1 MSSSADRL
9 TLTGVLVVAV
19 FAALLVAAL
28 LPPPAS
34 GLTHAAA
41 AAQGFDAGPSVTIV
55 RINSTPASGGN
66 YVTGENIDVYVTFSG
81 NVRVTG
87 TPQLALTIGTNTRQA
102 AINGGHNGAIGRTLA
117 FRYTVVSADFDGDG
131 ISVAAGALGLNGG
144 SISTVE
150 GQDARLGLGTHAITN
165 AAGHTV
171 NDSAP
176 SFSTTIPN
184 KTWTQNAAI
193 TGFTLP
199 AASGGNG
206 SLTYTLSPALPAG
219 VSKNA
224 SHEVTGTPTSILDNA
239 ADYTWT
245 ATDVDGDTAQLTF
258 TIAVFA
264 DTAPTFS
271 HTVPDQVWTQ
281 NRAITTL
288 FLPKADGGNGTR
300 RYTLSPELPAGTT
313 RNVGDYYVSGTP
325 TTLQSA
331 TTYTW
336 KATDDDGDEA
346 ELTFT
351 ITVVANTAPTFSTTI
366 ANKRWLQDSAITG
379 FTLPSATG
387 GNGALTYTLSP
398 ALPAGVATTTSAAFT
413 VSGTPTGHQTAT
425 TYTWKATDADGDSAQ
440 LTFTITI
447 WRDVQP
453 TFGSQTIANQ
463 SWTQNQ
469 AITALTLPE
478 AYEGDGPMT
487 YTISPALPA
496 GVATTT
502 GAAFTVSGTPT
513 GYQAATTY
521 TWTATDSDGDTSELT
536 FTITIAQDLMPSF
549 STTIANQSGTQD
561 TAMTAFTLPL
571 ASGGDGT
578 LTYALSPAPPAGLSR
593 DSTSHEITGTPTG
606 YQAATTY
613 TWTATDADGDT
624 AQLTFTITIAQ
635 DLMPSFATT
644 VANQTGTQDSAM
656 TAFTLPTASGGN
668 APLSYALSP
677 SLPAGLSRD
686 SHSVSGT
693 PTGYQAAATYTWTA
707 TDADG
712 DTAQLTFTITIAQ
725 DLMPSFSDTIPNKS
739 WTQSSAID
747 GFTLPLATGG
757 NAPLDYALSP
767 NLPAGVSKSDSH
779 GVSGTSVGYQAE
791 ATYTW
796 TATDADG
803 DAAELT
809 FTITVAEDLV
819 PSFPTTVAD
828 QSWRQRRAID
838 GFTLPLATGGNAPL
852 AYALSPALPAGVSK
866 NAGHAVSGSPTRV
879 QRPTAYTWRVTDADG
894 DTAQLTF
901 TIAVT
906 QRRILN
912 PPVPPADLLPSFSAS
927 IADQTWTQRRAI
939 SGFTLPRASGG
950 DGPLTY
956 RLSPGLPAGASKS
969 DSHRITGT
977 PSGHQAARTYTWK
990 ATDVDGDSAQL
1001 TFTITIAEDLSPSFA
1016 TTIPNQLWTQRDAI
1030 SGFTLPPASGG
1041 DGALT
1046 YRLSPSLPAGVSKS
1060 ASHRVSGAPTGYQ
1073 AAATY
1078 TWQATDADGDTA
1090 ELTFTIMVLPAT
1102 PAPAP
1107 TPTPAPPAPTPTPAP
1122 PAPTPTP
1129 TPPERSEPAD
1139 PTPTPAPTATP
1150 EPPPPTPTPEPPA
1163 PVFVPEPP
1171 IPDNPVAFGAS
1182 GDDARAQV
1190 SAPALVPTPT
1200 PAPIPTPVWP
1210 TPIPTSR
1217 LQLTGTAGTPIPKP
1231 TPDGALAMA
1240 FPSEPPAPPSEGP
1253 PAGSDEP
1260 GAGEIT
1266 PGPTAPPSEPS
1277 SLTNGGVSPVW
1288 WLLLLLL
1295 ALVAIMFLVA
1305 KNRRR
1310 LGLARTPAAYH
1321 QQSFP
1326 RRRKGSG

>member
-9 TLTGVLVVAV
+9 MLTVVLVVAV

-102 AINGGHNGAIGRTLA
+102 AINGGHGGAIGRTLA

-206 SLTYTLSPALPAG
+206 SLTYTLSPTLPAG

-245 ATDVDGDTAQLTF
+245 ATDADGDTAQLTF

-271 HTVPDQVWTQ
+271 RTVPDQVWTQ
-281 NRAITTL
+281 NRAITRL
-288 FLPKADGGNGTR
+288 FLPKASGGNGIR
-300 RYTLSPELPAGTT
+300 SYTLSPELPAGTSKGSVDHDVT
-313 RNVGDYYVSGTP
+313 GTP

-336 KATDDDGDEA
+336 KVTDADGDTA
-346 ELTFT
+346 RLTFT
-351 ITVVANTAPTFSTTI
+351 ITVVADTSPTFSGVI
-366 ANKRWLQDSAITG
+366 PNKSWVQDSAITG

-387 GNGALTYTLSP
+387 GNAPLTYT
-398 ALPAGVATTTSAAFT
+398 F
-413 VSGTPTGHQTAT
+413 
-425 TYTWKATDADGDSAQ
+425 
-440 LTFTITI
+440 
-447 WRDVQP
+447 
-453 TFGSQTIANQ
+453 
-463 SWTQNQ
+463 
-469 AITALTLPE
+469 
-478 AYEGDGPMT
+478 
-487 YTISPALPA
+487 SPALPA

-513 GYQAATTY
+513 SHQAAATY
-521 TWTATDSDGDTSELT
+521 TWKVTDADGDAAQLL

-549 STTIANQSGTQD
+549 STTIANQTGTQN
-561 TAMTAFTLPL
+561 TAMTAFTLPT
-571 ASGGDGT
+571 ATGGNGS
-578 LTYALSPAPPAGLSR
+578 LRYALSPALPAGLSK
-593 DSTSHEITGTPTG
+593 DSSNGVSGTPTG
-606 YQAATTY
+606 YQAAATY
-613 TWTATDADGDT
+613 TWTVTDEDGDT
-624 AQLTFTITIAQ
+624 AELTFTITIAQ

-644 VANQTGTQDSAM
+644 IANQTGTQDTAMTAFTLPTATGGDGTLTYALSPALPAGLSRDSSHEITGTPTGYQAAATYTWTATDADGDTAELTFTITIAQDLMPSFATTIANQTGTQDSAM
-656 TAFTLPTASGGN
+656 TAFTLPLATGGN
-668 APLSYALSP
+668 GTLNYALSP
-677 SLPAGLSRD
+677 TLPAGLSKSD
-686 SHSVSGT
+686 SHGISGT

-712 DTAQLTFTITIAQ
+712 DTAQLTFSITIAQ
-725 DLMPSFSDTIPNKS
+725 DLMPSFADTIPNKS

-747 GFTLPLATGG
+747 GFTLPSATGG
-757 NAPLDYALSP
+757 NAPLSYALSP
-767 NLPAGVSKSDSH
+767 DLPTGVSKDAGH
-779 GVSGTSVGYQAE
+779 AVSGTSVGYQAE

-828 QSWRQRRAID
+828 QNWRQRRAID

-852 AYALSPALPAGVSK
+852 VYALSPSLPAGVSK

-906 QRRILN
+906 QRRILT
-912 PPVPPADLLPSFSAS
+912 PPVPEDLVPSFSVA

-956 RLSPGLPAGASKS
+956 RLSPGLPAGASMS

-1016 TTIPNQLWTQRDAI
+1016 TTIANQLWTQRDAI
-1030 SGFTLPPASGG
+1030 AGFTLPPASGG
-1041 DGALT
+1041 DGTLT

-1102 PAPAP
+1102 PAPP
-1107 TPTPAPPAPTPTPAP
+1107 PTPTPAP

-1129 TPPERSEPAD
+1129 TPPERSEPSA
-1139 PTPTPAPTATP
+1139 PAPTPAPTATP

-1171 IPDNPVAFGAS
+1171 IPENPVAFGAS
-1182 GDDARAQV
+1182 GEDARAQV

-1240 FPSEPPAPPSEGP
+1240 FPSEPPAPSEGLP
-1253 PAGSDEP
+1253 SGSDEP
-1260 GAGEIT
+1260 GAAETT

-1277 SLTNGGVSPVW
+1277 SLANGGVSPVW

-1295 ALVAIMFLVA
+1295 ALVAVMFLVA

-1310 LGLARTPAAYH
+1310 LGLARTPAAYYE
-1321 QQSFP
+1321 QDLT
-1326 RRRKGSG
+1326 RRKKGMG

>member
-9 TLTGVLVVAV
+9 MLTGVLVVAV

-34 GLTHAAA
+34 GLTHGAA

-117 FRYTVVSADFDGDG
+117 FRYTVVAADFDGDG

-184 KTWTQNAAI
+184 KTWTHNVAI
-193 TGFTLP
+193 SGFTLP
-199 AASGGNG
+199 SASGGNG
-206 SLTYTLSPALPAG
+206 TLTYALSPTLPAG

-245 ATDVDGDTAQLTF
+245 ATDADGDTAQLTF

-271 HTVPDQVWTQ
+271 RTVPDQVWTQ
-281 NRAITTL
+281 NRAITRL
-288 FLPKADGGNGTR
+288 FLPKASGGNGIR
-300 RYTLSPELPAGTT
+300 SYTLSPELPAGTSKGSVDHDVT
-313 RNVGDYYVSGTP
+313 GTP

-331 TTYTW
+331 ITYTW
-336 KATDDDGDEA
+336 KATDADGDEA

-351 ITVVANTAPTFSTTI
+351 ITVVADTAPTFSGVI
-366 ANKRWLQDSAITG
+366 PNKSWVQDSAITG

-387 GNGALTYTLSP
+387 GNGTLTYTFSP
-398 ALPAGVATTTSAAFT
+398 ALPAGVATTTGATFT
-413 VSGTPTGHQTAT
+413 VSGTPTGHQAAAT
-425 TYTWKATDADGDSAQ
+425 YIWKATDADGDSAQ

-447 WRDVQP
+447 AQDLMP
-453 TFGSQTIANQ
+453 SFSTTIANQ
-463 SWTQNQ
+463 TGTQNTAMTAFTLPTATGGNGSLTYTISPALPAGLSKDSSHQ
-469 AITALTLPE
+469 VSGTPTGYQAATTYTWTVTDADGQTAELTFTITIAQDLMPSFATTIANQTGTQDTAITAFTLPT
-478 AYEGDGPMT
+478 ATGGDGTLT
-487 YTISPALPA
+487 YALSPALPA

-513 GYQAATTY
+513 GHQT
-521 TWTATDSDGDTSELT
+521 
-536 FTITIAQDLMPSF
+536 
-549 STTIANQSGTQD
+549 
-561 TAMTAFTLPL
+561 
-571 ASGGDGT
+571 
-578 LTYALSPAPPAGLSR
+578 
-593 DSTSHEITGTPTG
+593 
-606 YQAATTY
+606 ATTY

-644 VANQTGTQDSAM
+644 IANQTGTQDSVI

-668 APLSYALSP
+668 APLVYALSP
-677 SLPAGLSRD
+677 DLPAGLSKSD

-693 PTGYQAAATYTWTA
+693 PTGYQAAATYTWTV

-712 DTAQLTFTITIAQ
+712 DTAQLTFSITIAQ

-757 NAPLDYALSP
+757 NAPLSYALSP
-767 NLPAGVSKSDSH
+767 DLPAGVSKSDSH
-779 GVSGTSVGYQAE
+779 AVSGTSVGYQAE

-803 DAAELT
+803 DTAELT

-828 QSWRQRRAID
+828 QNWRQRRAID

-852 AYALSPALPAGVSK
+852 VYALSPALPAGVSQ
-866 NAGHAVSGSPTRV
+866 NAGHAVSGAPTRV

-906 QRRILN
+906 QRRILT
-912 PPVPPADLLPSFSAS
+912 PPVPEDLVPSFSTT

-1016 TTIPNQLWTQRDAI
+1016 TTIANQLWTQRDAI
-1030 SGFTLPPASGG
+1030 AGFTLPPASGG
-1041 DGALT
+1041 DGTLT

-1078 TWQATDADGDTA
+1078 TWRATDADGDTA

-1102 PAPAP
+1102 PAPP
-1107 TPTPAPPAPTPTPAP
+1107 PTPTPAP

-1129 TPPERSEPAD
+1129 TPPAPTPTPTPPERSEPSA
-1139 PTPTPAPTATP
+1139 PAPTPAPTATP

-1171 IPDNPVAFGAS
+1171 IPENPVAFGAS
-1182 GDDARAQV
+1182 GEDARAQV

-1266 PGPTAPPSEPS
+1266 AGPTAPPSEPS

-1310 LGLARTPAAYH
+1310 LGLARTPAAYYE
-1321 QQSFP
+1321 QDLT
-1326 RRRKGSG
+1326 RRKKGMG

>member
-41 AAQGFDAGPSVTIV
+41 AAQSGLTVTGVSIT
-55 RINSTPASGGN
+55 STPASGGN
-66 YVTGENIDVYVTFSG
+66 YVTGENIDVSVTFSTD
-81 NVRVTG
+81 VRVGGTE

-102 AINGGHNGAIGRTLA
+102 ALQGGGISLPPIEPTRT
-117 FRYTVVSADFDGDG
+117 FRYTVVAADFDGDG
-131 ISVAAGALGLNGG
+131 ISIAANALTLNGAT
-144 SISTVE
+144 IANLE
-150 GQDARLGLGTHAITN
+150 GEDARLNLGSHAITN
-165 AAGHTV
+165 AASHTV
-171 NDSAP
+171 NDAAP
-176 SFSTTIPN
+176 SFSTTITN
-184 KTWTQNAAI
+184 KTWTQGAAI

-199 AASGGNG
+199 TATGGNG
-206 SLTYTLSPALPAG
+206 SLTYAISPSLPGG

-224 SHEVTGTPTSILDNA
+224 SHEVNGTPTS
-239 ADYTWT
+239 T
-245 ATDVDGDTAQLTF
+245 
-258 TIAVFA
+258 
-264 DTAPTFS
+264 
-271 HTVPDQVWTQ
+271 
-281 NRAITTL
+281 
-288 FLPKADGGNGTR
+288 
-300 RYTLSPELPAGTT
+300 
-313 RNVGDYYVSGTP
+313 
-325 TTLQSA
+325 QSA

-336 KATDDDGDEA
+336 TATDTDGDEA

-351 ITVVANTAPTFSTTI
+351 ILINPNRIPTFGSHTISDKVWYVNQRITAFRLPLASGGNGSRTYTLSPELPTGTSKNPDHNVTGTPTARQSATLYTWKATDSTGDTARLTFTITVIAGTAPSFSDTISDKSWTQHQAIIGFTLPTATGGDGALTYAISPALPAGTSKNASHAVSGTPTAHQAAAAYTWTVTDADGDAAQLTFTITVIANLVPSFSTTI
-366 ANKRWLQDSAITG
+366 ANQTG
-379 FTLPSATG
+379 TQNTAMTAFTLPTASG
-387 GNGALTYTLSP
+387 GDDPLRYALSP
-398 ALPAGVATTTSAAFT
+398 ALPAGLS
-413 VSGTPTGHQTAT
+413 
-425 TYTWKATDADGDSAQ
+425 KDSSN
-440 LTFTITI
+440 
-447 WRDVQP
+447 
-453 TFGSQTIANQ
+453 G
-463 SWTQNQ
+463 
-469 AITALTLPE
+469 
-478 AYEGDGPMT
+478 
-487 YTISPALPA
+487 
-496 GVATTT
+496 
-502 GAAFTVSGTPT
+502 VSGTPT

-521 TWTATDSDGDTSELT
+521 TWTVTDEDGDTAELT

-549 STTIANQSGTQD
+549 ATTIANQTGTQD
-561 TAMTAFTLPL
+561 SAITAFTLPL

-578 LTYALSPAPPAGLSR
+578 LTYALSPALPTGVATTTGAAFTVS
-593 DSTSHEITGTPTG
+593 GTPTG
-606 YQAATTY
+606 HQTATTY

-644 VANQTGTQDSAM
+644 IANQTGTQDSAI

-668 APLSYALSP
+668 APLDYALSP
-677 SLPAGLSRD
+677 ALPAGLSKSD
-686 SHSVSGT
+686 SHGVSGT

-712 DTAQLTFTITIAQ
+712 DTAQLTFSITIAQ
-725 DLMPSFSDTIPNKS
+725 DLMPSFADTIPNKS

-747 GFTLPLATGG
+747 GFTLPSATGG
-757 NAPLDYALSP
+757 NAPLSYALSP
-767 NLPAGVSKSDSH
+767 DLPAGVSKDAGH
-779 GVSGTSVGYQAE
+779 AVSGTSVGYQAE

-828 QSWRQRRAID
+828 QNWRQRRAID

-852 AYALSPALPAGVSK
+852 VYALSPALPAGVSK
-866 NAGHAVSGSPTRV
+866 NAGHAVSGAPTRV

-906 QRRILN
+906 QRRILS
-912 PPVPPADLLPSFSAS
+912 PPVPEDLLPSFSVT

-1016 TTIPNQLWTQRDAI
+1016 TTIANQLWTQRDAI
-1030 SGFTLPPASGG
+1030 VGFTLPPASGG
-1041 DGALT
+1041 DGTLT

-1102 PAPAP
+1102 PAPP
-1107 TPTPAPPAPTPTPAP
+1107 PTPTPAP

-1129 TPPERSEPAD
+1129 TPPAPTPTPTPPERSEPSA
-1139 PTPTPAPTATP
+1139 PTPAPAPTATP

-1171 IPDNPVAFGAS
+1171 IPENPVAFGAS
-1182 GDDARAQV
+1182 GEDARAQV

-1217 LQLTGTAGTPIPKP
+1217 MQLNGTAGTPIPKP
-1231 TPDGALAMA
+1231 TPDALLAMA

-1260 GAGEIT
+1260 GAGEMT

-1326 RRRKGSG
+1326 RRRRGSG

>member
-34 GLTHAAA
+34 GLTHGAA

-87 TPQLALTIGTNTRQA
+87 APQLALTIGTNTRQA

-176 SFSTTIPN
+176 SFSTTIAN
-184 KTWTQNAAI
+184 KTWTQSVAI
-193 TGFTLP
+193 RGFTLP

-224 SHEVTGTPTSILDNA
+224 SHEVSGTPTSILDNA

-288 FLPKADGGNGTR
+288 FLPKAAGGNGVR

-313 RNVGDYYVSGTP
+313 KGSVDHDVTGTP

-331 TTYTW
+331 ITYTW
-336 KATDDDGDEA
+336 KATDADGDEA

-351 ITVVANTAPTFSTTI
+351 ITVVADTAPTFSGVI
-366 ANKRWLQDSAITG
+366 PNKSWVQDSAITG

-387 GNGALTYTLSP
+387 GNAPLTYT
-398 ALPAGVATTTSAAFT
+398 F
-413 VSGTPTGHQTAT
+413 
-425 TYTWKATDADGDSAQ
+425 
-440 LTFTITI
+440 
-447 WRDVQP
+447 
-453 TFGSQTIANQ
+453 
-463 SWTQNQ
+463 
-469 AITALTLPE
+469 
-478 AYEGDGPMT
+478 
-487 YTISPALPA
+487 SPALPA

-513 GYQAATTY
+513 SHQAAATY
-521 TWTATDSDGDTSELT
+521 TWKVTDADGDAAQLL

-549 STTIANQSGTQD
+549 STTIGDKSWTQNQAVTAFTLPAATGGNGSLSYDFDPALPAGTSQDSSNVISGTPTVHQTETTYTWEATDADGDRAELTFTITVAQDLMPSFATTIANQTGTQD
-561 TAMTAFTLPL
+561 TAMTAFTLPT
-571 ASGGDGT
+571 ATGGDGT
-578 LTYALSPAPPAGLSR
+578 LTYALSPALPAGLSKNAGHAV
-593 DSTSHEITGTPTG
+593 SGTPTG

-635 DLMPSFATT
+635 DLIPSFATT

-677 SLPAGLSRD
+677 TLPAGLSKSD

-693 PTGYQAAATYTWTA
+693 PTGYQAAATYTWTV

-712 DTAQLTFTITIAQ
+712 DTAQLTFSITIAQ

-757 NAPLDYALSP
+757 NAPLTYALSP
-767 NLPAGVSKSDSH
+767 DLPAGVSKDASH

-796 TATDADG
+796 QVADADG
-803 DAAELT
+803 DTAELT

-852 AYALSPALPAGVSK
+852 VYALSPALPAGVSK
-866 NAGHAVSGSPTRV
+866 NAGHAVSGAPTRV

-906 QRRILN
+906 QRRILT
-912 PPVPPADLLPSFSAS
+912 PPVPPADLLPSFSVT

-990 ATDVDGDSAQL
+990 ATDVDGDTAQL

-1030 SGFTLPPASGG
+1030 SGFTLPPASSG
-1041 DGALT
+1041 DGTLT

-1073 AAATY
+1073 AVATY

-1102 PAPAP
+1102 PAPP
-1107 TPTPAPPAPTPTPAP
+1107 PTPTPAP

-1129 TPPERSEPAD
+1129 TPPERSEPSA
-1139 PTPTPAPTATP
+1139 PAPTPAPTATP

-1171 IPDNPVAFGAS
+1171 IPDNPVAFGAA
-1182 GDDARAQV
+1182 GEDARAQV

-1240 FPSEPPAPPSEGP
+1240 FPSEPPAPPSDGP

-1295 ALVAIMFLVA
+1295 ALVSIMFLVA

-1326 RRRKGSG
+1326 RRRRGSG